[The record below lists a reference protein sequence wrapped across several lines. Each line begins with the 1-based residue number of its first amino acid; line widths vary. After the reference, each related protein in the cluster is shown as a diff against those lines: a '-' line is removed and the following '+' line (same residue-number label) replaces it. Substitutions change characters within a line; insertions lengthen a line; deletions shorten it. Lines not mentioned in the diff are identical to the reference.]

1 LPSHNLGQSEQK
13 KWEAARKRR
22 VQMKIG
28 VFVSD
33 YALTVD
39 TLDRM
44 PSDKMGIVLVQNGVY
59 HAAVKKDGQA
69 SAVLDK
75 GSQVYALREDLETRG
90 YTEDAVDDRVKVI
103 SYGDMVDLIFN
114 EFKQSAWL

>member
-1 LPSHNLGQSEQK
+1 
-13 KWEAARKRR
+13 
-22 VQMKIG
+22 MKIG

-44 PSDKMGIVLVQNGVY
+44 PSDKIGIVLVQNGVY

-75 GSQVYALREDLETRG
+75 ASQVYALREDLETRG